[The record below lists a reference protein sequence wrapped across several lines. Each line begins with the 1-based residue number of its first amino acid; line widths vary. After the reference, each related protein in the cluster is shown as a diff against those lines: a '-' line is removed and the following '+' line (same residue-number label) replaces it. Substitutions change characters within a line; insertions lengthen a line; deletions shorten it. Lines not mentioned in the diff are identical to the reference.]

1 MIWSGYAV
9 GVFIP
14 YHLLHFTTG
23 TVHPGFIEGDVFH
36 NVTTAFNNPV
46 VAGVYLVSMGC
57 LFLHL
62 SHGLFSFTQSLG
74 LSHPR
79 YSAMAR
85 VVAGTLAMVI
95 AAGFAAVPIAV
106 LSAIVK

>member
-1 MIWSGYAV
+1 
-9 GVFIP
+9 
-14 YHLLHFTTG
+14 
-23 TVHPGFIEGDVFH
+23 
-36 NVTTAFNNPV
+36 VTTAFNNPV